1 LADQPLIDVTV
12 HSPPGSAGVPPAK
25 IAAKMASLPG
35 KGRGVERLLIDVLR
49 AGSVGSVNAETGP
62 RPSDITVRLGEK
74 NDLASAVAML
84 TGQFTMTLATIVAT
98 DETAMP
104 DGDLKVR
111 YVFEHTTADAPD
123 QFVTL
128 VVSVD
133 ATSPEVPSL
142 TTAVP
147 AANWH
152 EREMRDLFGI
162 IPVGHPDP
170 RTLVLHD
177 GWPQGIF
184 PFRKSFDGSQRVPVE
199 PADEFP
205 HMVAEGEGV
214 FEIPVGPI
222 HAGII
227 EPGHFRFTSCGE
239 TVLLLD
245 ARLFYTHR
253 GLEKRMEGISPLDA
267 FYIAERICGVCSVAH
282 GLGYCEALEQIAG
295 VDVPKRA
302 RLIRSIALEL
312 ERLYNHIGDIGNIC
326 AGAAFHYGTANGMRL
341 KERLQQM
348 NERLAGNRFLRGI
361 VIPGGVRLEIP
372 SHLLEVISVTLQEV
386 LVEFDSLMGRIEAN
400 PSVVDRFDD
409 TGILQNQAA
418 QDLAVAGVAARA
430 SGVNRDARRDHPH
443 AAFLESNPPKLNV
456 VTAMAG
462 DAMARV
468 TVRAQEVRESIR
480 LVGEFAR
487 RLTPGPLKVCM
498 NEPLPSWRIGI
509 SAIESPRGEAVH
521 WLRTDAEGRVDRYHL
536 RSPSYHN
543 WPAVALA
550 AETSIV
556 PDFPLVNKSFELCY
570 SCTDR

>member
-1 LADQPLIDVTV
+1 
-12 HSPPGSAGVPPAK
+12 
-25 IAAKMASLPG
+25 MA
-35 KGRGVERLLIDVLR
+35 
-49 AGSVGSVNAETGP
+49 
-62 RPSDITVRLGEK
+62 
-74 NDLASAVAML
+74 
-84 TGQFTMTLATIVAT
+84 LATIVAT

-111 YVFEHTTADAPD
+111 YIFEPTAPGTQDR
-123 QFVTL
+123 FVTL
-128 VVSVD
+128 LVSVD
-133 ATSPEVPSL
+133 AAHPEVPSL
-142 TTAVP
+142 TASVP

-162 IPVGHPDP
+162 VPVGHPDP
-170 RTLVLHD
+170 RPLVVHD
-177 GWPQGIF
+177 GWPAGIF
-184 PFRKSFDGSQRVPVE
+184 PLRKDFDGSRRVPVV

-205 HMVAEGEGV
+205 HLVAEGEGV

-227 EPGHFRFTSCGE
+227 EPGHFRFTSVGE
-239 TVLLLD
+239 TVLHLD

-253 GLEKRMEGISPLDA
+253 GLEKRMEGLSPLDA
-267 FYIAERICGVCSVAH
+267 FYVAERICGVCSVAH
-282 GLGYCEALEQIAG
+282 GLGYCGALEQIAG
-295 VDVPKRA
+295 INAPPRA

-312 ERLYNHIGDIGNIC
+312 ERIYNHVGDVGNIC
-326 AGAAFHYGTANGMRL
+326 AGAAFHYGTATGMRL

-361 VIPGGVRLEIP
+361 LIPGGVRLDITQD
-372 SHLLEVISVTLQEV
+372 LLGSLAATIQET
-386 LVEFDSLMGRIEAN
+386 LVEFDSLMECIEAN
-400 PSVVDRFDD
+400 PSVVDRFDE
-409 TGILQNQAA
+409 TGILQYQAA
-418 QDLAVAGVAARA
+418 VDLAVAGVAARA
-430 SGVNRDARRDHPH
+430 SGVDRDARRDHPH
-443 AAFLESNPPKLNV
+443 GAFTDADPPILQIA
-456 VTAMAG
+456 TGSAG

-468 TVRAQEVRESIR
+468 MVRAMEVRESIR
-480 LVGEFAR
+480 LVGEFVR
-487 RLTPGPLKVCM
+487 RLEPGPLLASLAD
-498 NEPLPSWRIGI
+498 PLPGGRIGI

-521 WLRTDAEGRVDRYHL
+521 WLRTDAGGRVDRYHL